1 MYAGHVGVALG
12 AHGIRKAVPLWLLI
26 IASQLPDWAD
36 AGLCLANVRTTV
48 PGLYSHSLP
57 AVGVLAVIGAIAYCF
72 VVRDVAGM
80 LLVAA
85 VVASH
90 AVGDFFTG
98 IKPTWAGGPLIGL
111 QLYHHPV
118 ADFAIEALV
127 LVAGWLLYRKS
138 LPEDRRS
145 SLPAFTVL
153 GALLAIQAGADI
165 FLSFTKG
172 LRKC

>member
-12 AHGIRKAVPLWLLI
+12 AHGMRKAVPLWLLI

-36 AGLCLANVRTTV
+36 AGLCLANVRTPV

-57 AVGVLAVIGAIAYCF
+57 AIGVLALIGAIAYCF
-72 VVRDVAGM
+72 AVRDVAGM

-98 IKPTWAGGPLIGL
+98 LKPTWSGGPMIGL
-111 QLYHHPV
+111 ELYHHPA
-118 ADFAIEALV
+118 ADFAIEAVV
-127 LVAGWLLYRKS
+127 LVAGWLLYRRS

-165 FLSFTKG
+165 FLSFTRG

>member
-1 MYAGHVGVALG
+1 MRGF
-12 AHGIRKAVPLWLLI
+12 
-26 IASQLPDWAD
+26 ASPTFAR
-36 AGLCLANVRTTV
+36 AV

-57 AVGVLAVIGAIAYCF
+57 AIGVLAVIGAITYCF
-72 VVRDVAGM
+72 MVRDAAGM

-98 IKPTWAGGPLIGL
+98 IKPTWPGGPMIGL
-111 QLYHHPV
+111 ELYHHPV